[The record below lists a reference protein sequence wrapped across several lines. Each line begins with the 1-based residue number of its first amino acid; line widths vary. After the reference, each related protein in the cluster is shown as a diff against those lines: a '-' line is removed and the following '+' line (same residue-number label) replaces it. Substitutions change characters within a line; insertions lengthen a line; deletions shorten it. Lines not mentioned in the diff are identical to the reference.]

1 MVNFL
6 LASLIITIIFV
17 YLFLYLNARNKK
29 IQKTLDKIKND
40 IDQQKNNKQIQIILD
55 EQKIYEIQEKQQEIK
70 EKQQENNIIQRDYR
84 VVYDPLIP
92 AVQRPPI
99 YNFPPAKIAQY
110 IDIPTRGY
118 PDNYQYLGNLFRKS
132 DEKVIKL
139 FGRLKYPR
147 SDKYDYYGVASDSA
161 NLDYKIPIETR
172 NFTEIYN
179 GDEIDVPYLNVA
191 KGKFKALLFPDQT
204 FNYNPNIL

>member
-1 MVNFL
+1 MINFL
-6 LASLIITIIFV
+6 LASLIITIIFA
-17 YLFLYLNARNKK
+17 YLFLYLNVRNKK
-29 IQKTLDKIKND
+29 LQKKLNKIKND
-40 IDQQKNNKQIQIILD
+40 IDKQKNNQQIQNILD
-55 EQKIYEIQEKQQEIK
+55 EQKKQQEI
-70 EKQQENNIIQRDYR
+70 QENNIIQRDYR

-92 AVQRPPI
+92 AVQRPAI

-110 IDIPTRGY
+110 IDIPTRGF
-118 PDNYQYLGNLFRKS
+118 PDSYQYLGNLFRKS

-147 SDKYDYYGVASDSA
+147 SDKYDYYGIGSDSA

-172 NFTEIYN
+172 NFKEIYN

-204 FNYNPNIL
+204 FSYNPNIL